1 MEEPKENTEKIT
13 NYAERA
19 SRGGTARM
27 NEMSAEERRALGR
40 KAANARW
47 GKAGSRKKK
56 TTKPARQKTA
66 RNTSALQPKVFG
78 IALTAA
84 EKSYA
89 KSLEELAYHEN
100 MVAIL
105 SARIPALERTIGAL
119 QNQQNSTSLPQ
130 ADIYGSIPHAMPST
144 DISTRHPDVS
154 RAQGAAVGGIDLTDE
169 TDEDRFLRESG
180 LPGGEWR

>member
-1 MEEPKENTEKIT
+1 MEELKEKIET
-13 NYAERA
+13 TVNYAERA

-27 NEMSAEERRALGR
+27 SIMSKEEKRALGL
-40 KAANARW
+40 KAAKARW
-47 GKAGSRKKK
+47 GNAGSRKQKK
-56 TTKPARQKTA
+56 TVRHKAER
-66 RNTSALQPKVFG
+66 SASVLQPKVFG
-78 IALTAA
+78 IALVAA

-105 SARIPALERTIGAL
+105 RARIPSLERTISAL
-119 QNQQNSTSLPQ
+119 QNQQNPTSFTPT
-130 ADIYGSIPHAMPST
+130 DIYGSIPHTMPST

-169 TDEDRFLRESG
+169 TDEDKFLRESG
-180 LPGGEWR
+180 LPGGEWH

>member
-1 MEEPKENTEKIT
+1 MEELKENTEKT
-13 NYAERA
+13 VNYTERA

-27 NEMSAEERRALGR
+27 SEMSTEEKRALGR

-47 GKAGSRKKK
+47 GKAGIRKQKKSARKK
-56 TTKPARQKTA
+56 TERST
-66 RNTSALQPKVFG
+66 LQPKVFG

-89 KSLEELAYHEN
+89 KSLEDLAYHEN

-105 SARIPALERTIGAL
+105 RARIPSLERTISAL
-119 QNQQNSTSLPQ
+119 QNQQNPTSFPQ
-130 ADIYGSIPHAMPST
+130 TDIYGSSPHTMPST

-169 TDEDRFLRESG
+169 TDEDKFLRESG
-180 LPGGEWR
+180 LPGGEWH

>member
-1 MEEPKENTEKIT
+1 MEELTEKTID
-13 NYAERA
+13 YAERA

-27 NEMSAEERRALGR
+27 NEMSAEEKRALGR

-47 GKAGSRKKK
+47 GKAGNRKKK
-56 TTKPARQKTA
+56 TAKPAKQKAT

-89 KSLEELAYHEN
+89 KSLEDLAYHEN

-105 SARIPALERTIGAL
+105 RARIPSLERTISAL
-119 QNQQNSTSLPQ
+119 QNQQNPTSFPQ
-130 ADIYGSIPHAMPST
+130 TNVYGSIPHTMPST

-169 TDEDRFLRESG
+169 TDEDKFLRESG